1 MKMLTNKEQL
11 EFNEQLWYENK
22 KHHFR
27 KMFNEAPVN
36 KIISEYNAILGQFDN
51 DEPMIYSKNKLF
63 DMLYDIYIDEG
74 QDDLLK
80 VIIKTAQVK
89 CDEMF
94 DDEVVACWYN
104 GEEIEWF
111 TESELRDYL
120 LQAHI
125 VDKMIESVSKMRFP
139 YESL

>member
-1 MKMLTNKEQL
+1 MTIKEEQEL
-11 EFNEQLWYENK
+11 NEQLTYENR
-22 KHHFR
+22 KHYFR
-27 KMFNEAPVN
+27 KLFNEAPVK
-36 KIISEYNAILGQFDN
+36 KIISEYNGILGQFDN
-51 DEPMIYSKNKLF
+51 GEPMIYWKNKLF

-80 VIIKTAQVK
+80 CIIMMTYVD
-89 CDEMF
+89 CDELF

-120 LQAHI
+120 LQAHV
-125 VDKMIESVSKMRFP
+125 VDKMIEAVGD
-139 YESL
+139 ETL

>member
-1 MKMLTNKEQL
+1 MLKMTNKEQL

-22 KHHFR
+22 KQYFR
-27 KMFNEAPVN
+27 KLFNEAPVK

-51 DEPMIYSKNKLF
+51 GEPMIYPKNKLF

-80 VIIKTAQVK
+80 CIILMTYADCK
-89 CDEMF
+89 ELS

-125 VDKMIESVSKMRFP
+125 IDKMIESVGEMRFP
-139 YESL
+139 YEIV